1 MKRLT
6 IHTCLLLL
14 ALSASPTYAQSTYEV
29 PDTMRP
35 TTEEEKARFFFL
47 EGVRQQQKGQH
58 DAAMTLFQQ
67 AHEMNPKLVG
77 ALYELSN
84 YSHYLRNDSLAL
96 QYMQD
101 AAAIDPDNYWLRQA
115 VVTLFVR
122 QKRTDE
128 AIHELEQMSKDYP
141 QKSEVL
147 MMLVDMYQRKQDYRS
162 VVRTLD
168 RVELLEGK
176 SEQLSM
182 EKFRNYAQMKD
193 EKHAFAEMKALADEY
208 PNDVRYQVL
217 IGDLYL
223 DNDQMDKAKKVYD
236 DVRKKNP
243 DNVNVLL
250 SLANYYQKQNADSLY
265 HKTLQQVLFSNQ
277 LNEDA
282 RFQLMQALV
291 MDNLEQN
298 GDTAQVLPIFRHLLQ
313 YPQTDTRVA
322 ELCVRY
328 MVTRS
333 LSKELIKPVLNQM
346 LAIDPEAEM
355 ARNQLLSYA
364 VDEADTASVV
374 RLCKTAVDYGSSD
387 PVYYY
392 YLGIGYVQQK
402 RDREALE
409 AFRQGLPKV
418 GDKGNLTLLTNL
430 YALMGDVYHRLG
442 NDAKAFEAYDS
453 CLIYRPDDALVLN
466 NYAYYLSLGKRD
478 LKRAE
483 DMSRRS
489 LEKESR
495 NATYLDTYAWILFQ
509 QKRYAE
515 ARVYADSIMA
525 ILGDSIDVS
534 DANVVEHV
542 GDIYARL
549 GHIEQAIAYWQQ
561 ALQLFRAEGQPETP
575 SEVDKAVAR
584 IVQKI
589 KKRKYVEL

>member
-1 MKRLT
+1 MKKSK
-6 IHTCLLLL
+6 IYTCLLLL
-14 ALSASPTYAQSTYEV
+14 SLAAAPVHAQTGCEV
-29 PDTMRP
+29 TDTLQP
-35 TTEEEKARFFFL
+35 ETTAEKARFFYL
-47 EGVRQQQKGQH
+47 EGLCQKQKGQH
-58 DAAMTLFQQ
+58 DAAFVLFEQ
-67 AHEMNPKLVG
+67 AHEMDPKLVG

-84 YSHYLRNDSLAL
+84 YAHYLRNDSLAL
-96 QYMQD
+96 VRMQE

-115 VVTLFVR
+115 VVSLLVG

-128 AIHELEQMSKDYP
+128 AVGELERMSKDYP

-147 MMLVDMYQRKQDYRS
+147 MMLVDMYQSRQDYRS

-182 EKFRNYAQMKD
+182 EKFRNYVQMKD
-193 EKHAFAEMKALADEY
+193 EKHAFAEMRDLAEEY
-208 PNDVRYQVL
+208 PNDIRYQVI

-223 DNDQMDKAKKVYD
+223 DNGQTAKAKKIYD
-236 DVRKKNP
+236 DIWKKHP
-243 DNVNVLL
+243 DNVNVML

-265 HKTLQQVLFSNQ
+265 HQMLQQVLLSDQ
-277 LNEDA
+277 VNEDA
-282 RFQLMQALV
+282 RLQLIQALV
-291 MDNLEQN
+291 MDNLEQK
-298 GDTAQVLPIFRHLLQ
+298 GDTAQILPLFRHMLKR
-313 YPQTDTRVA
+313 PQTDTRVA

-328 MVTRS
+328 MITRD
-333 LSKELIKPVLNQM
+333 LPKDLVKPVLHQM
-346 LAIDPEAEM
+346 LGIDPEAEM

-364 VDEADTASVV
+364 VEEEDTSEVV

-392 YLGIGYVQQK
+392 YLGIGYVQQR
-402 RDREALE
+402 RDKEALE
-409 AFRQGLPKV
+409 AFRRGLPKV

-442 NDAKAFEAYDS
+442 DNAHAYEAYDS

-466 NYAYYLSLGKRD
+466 NYAYYLSVEKRD

-483 DMSRRS
+483 EMSLRS
-489 LEKESR
+489 LAKEGR

-515 ARVYADSIMA
+515 ARVYADSLMA
-525 ILGDSIDVS
+525 VLGDSIDAG

-542 GDIYARL
+542 GDIYARC
-549 GHIEQAIAYWQQ
+549 GQTEQAIAYWQQ
-561 ALQLFRAEGQPETP
+561 ALRLFRADSQPDSPDERT
-575 SEVDKAVAR
+575 KAMDR

-589 KKRKYVEL
+589 KKRKYVE